1 MSLQNFV
8 ISTLMR
14 MAQRA
19 STKLSAEHRFRR
31 NRRFL
36 AADRSKPGPSVQIKP
51 DLLAGLPVEW
61 VTPRSLAQADTAP
74 ICLYLHGGAFVMGG
88 LNSHRD
94 LAAQLAQRAQIRL
107 LMLDYRL
114 APEHPFP
121 AALEDALAV
130 YRALLAQGTP
140 AQRLLLGGDSAGGNL
155 ALGTAQAI
163 QAQSLPLPAAL
174 VLFSPWLDLTDRS
187 PSRLANAATDVML
200 SQPLLDEAAALYAPG
215 LPLDDV
221 RLSPLFGPLAGL
233 PPCLLIASRAEI
245 LIDDA
250 RRLQQQMLAA
260 GGEVE
265 LLEWANT
272 PHAFPVLARYLPE
285 GRAALDQTARFIWQH
300 LAQPEFTRSSAR
312 LRIDPT
318 THLGENF

>member
-14 MAQRA
+14 LAQRA
-19 STKLSAEHRFRR
+19 SAKLSAEHRFRR

-36 AADRSKPGPSVQIKP
+36 ATDRSKPGPAVRIKP
-51 DLLAGLPVEW
+51 AQLAGLPVEW
-61 VTPRSLAQADTAP
+61 VTPSSLAQPDAAP

-107 LMLDYRL
+107 LMVDYRL

-121 AALEDALAV
+121 AALDDALAV
-130 YRALLAQGTP
+130 YRTLLAQGIP

-163 QAQSLPLPAAL
+163 QAQGLPLPAAL
-174 VLFSPWLDLTDRS
+174 VLFSPWLDLTDQS
-187 PSRLANAATDVML
+187 PSRHANATTDVML

-215 LPLDDV
+215 MALDDA
-221 RLSPLFGPLAGL
+221 RLSPLFGPMAGL
-233 PPCLLIASRAEI
+233 PPCLLVASRAEI

-260 GGEVE
+260 GGQIE

-272 PHAFPVLARYLPE
+272 PHAFPVMARYLPE
-285 GRAALDQTARFIWQH
+285 GRAALDQTARFIRQW
-300 LAQPEFTRSSAR
+300 LT
-312 LRIDPT
+312 
-318 THLGENF
+318 

>member
-1 MSLQNFV
+1 MSLQNFA

-14 MAQRA
+14 LAQRA
-19 STKLSAEHRFRR
+19 SAKLSAEHRFRR

-36 AADRSKPGPSVQIKP
+36 AADRSKPGPAVQIKAEQ
-51 DLLAGLPVEW
+51 LAGLPVEW
-61 VTPRSLAQADTAP
+61 VTPSSLAKPDTAP

-107 LMLDYRL
+107 LMVDYRL

-121 AALEDALAV
+121 AALDDALAV
-130 YRALLAQGTP
+130 YRALLAQGIP

-163 QAQSLPLPAAL
+163 HAQGLPLPAAL
-174 VLFSPWLDLTDRS
+174 VLFSPWLDLTGHS
-187 PSRLANAATDVML
+187 PSRQTNAAKDVML
-200 SQPLLDEAAALYAPG
+200 SQHVLDEAAALYAPG
-215 LPLDDV
+215 LPRDDV

-285 GRAALDQTARFIWQH
+285 GRAALDQTARFIRQRH
-300 LAQPEFTRSSAR
+300 GFEAIAQAAPTGGGPEFTR
-312 LRIDPT
+312 
-318 THLGENF
+318 

>member
-1 MSLQNFV
+1 MSLQNFA
-8 ISTLMR
+8 ISILMR
-14 MAQRA
+14 LAQRA
-19 STKLSAEHRFRR
+19 SAKLSAEHRFRR
-31 NRRFL
+31 SRRFL
-36 AADRSKPGPSVQIKP
+36 AADRSKPGPAVQIKP
-51 DLLAGLPVEW
+51 DQLAGLPVEW
-61 VTPRSLAQADTAP
+61 VTPRSLTQPNTAP

-121 AALEDALAV
+121 AALDDALAV
-130 YRALLAQGTP
+130 YRALLAQGIP

-163 QAQSLPLPAAL
+163 QAQGLAPPAAL
-174 VLFSPWLDLTDRS
+174 VLFSPWLDLTGHS
-187 PSRLANAATDVML
+187 PSRQANAASDVML
-200 SQPLLDEAAALYAPG
+200 SQQVLDEAAALYAPG
-215 LPLDDV
+215 MALDDA

-233 PPCLLIASRAEI
+233 PPCLLVASSAEI

-250 RRLQQQMLAA
+250 RRLQQLLLAA
-260 GGEVE
+260 GGQVE

-272 PHAFPVLARYLPE
+272 PHAFPVMARYLPE
-285 GRAALDQTARFIWQH
+285 GRAALDQTARFIRQQT
-300 LAQPEFTRSSAR
+300 LT
-312 LRIDPT
+312 
-318 THLGENF
+318 

>member
-1 MSLQNFV
+1 MSLQNFA
-8 ISTLMR
+8 ISALMR
-14 MAQRA
+14 LAQRA
-19 STKLSAEHRFRR
+19 SAKLSAEHRFRR

-36 AADRSKPGPSVQIKP
+36 ATNRSGPGPAVQIKP
-51 DLLAGLPVEW
+51 DQLAGLPVEW
-61 VTPRSLAQADTAP
+61 VTPRSLTQPNTAP

-121 AALEDALAV
+121 AALDDALAV
-130 YRALLAQGTP
+130 YRALLAQGIP

-163 QAQSLPLPAAL
+163 QAQGLAPPVAL
-174 VLFSPWLDLTDRS
+174 VLFSPWLDLTGHS
-187 PSRLANAATDVML
+187 PSRQANAASDVML
-200 SQPLLDEAAALYAPG
+200 SQQVLDEAAALYAPG
-215 LPLDDV
+215 MALDDA

-233 PPCLLIASRAEI
+233 PPCLLVASSAEI

-250 RRLQQQMLAA
+250 RRLQQLLLAA
-260 GGEVE
+260 GGQVE

-272 PHAFPVLARYLPE
+272 PHAFPVMARYLPE
-285 GRAALDQTARFIWQH
+285 GRAALDQTARFIRRQT
-300 LAQPEFTRSSAR
+300 FT
-312 LRIDPT
+312 
-318 THLGENF
+318 

>member
-1 MSLQNFV
+1 MSLQNFA
-8 ISTLMR
+8 ISALMR
-14 MAQRA
+14 LAQRA
-19 STKLSAEHRFRR
+19 SAKLSAEHRFRR

-51 DLLAGLPVEW
+51 DQLAGLPVEW
-61 VTPRSLAQADTAP
+61 VTPRSLTQPDTAP

-94 LAAQLAQRAQIRL
+94 LAAQLARRAQIRL
-107 LMLDYRL
+107 LMVDYRL

-121 AALEDALAV
+121 AALDDALAV
-130 YRALLAQGTP
+130 YQALLAQGIP
-140 AQRLLLGGDSAGGNL
+140 ALRLLLAGDSAGGNL

-163 QAQSLPLPAAL
+163 QAEGLPPPAAL

-187 PSRLANAATDVML
+187 PSRQANAASDVML
-200 SQPLLDEAAALYAPG
+200 SQQVLDEAAALYASG
-215 LPLDDV
+215 LPLDDA

-233 PPCLLIASRAEI
+233 PPCLMVASSAEI

-250 RRLQQQMLAA
+250 RRLKQLLLAA
-260 GGEVE
+260 GGQVE

-272 PHAFPVLARYLPE
+272 PHAFPVMARYLPE
-285 GRAALDQTARFIWQH
+285 GRAALDQTARFIRQ
-300 LAQPEFTRSSAR
+300 R
-312 LRIDPT
+312 LT
-318 THLGENF
+318 

>member
-8 ISTLMR
+8 ISALLR
-14 MAQRA
+14 IAQGA
-19 STKLSAEHRFRR
+19 SAKLSAEHRFRR

-36 AADRSKPGPSVQIKP
+36 ATDRSKPGPTVQIKP
-51 DLLAGLPVEW
+51 DQLAGLPVEW
-61 VTPRSLAQADTAP
+61 VRPRSLTQSDTAP
-74 ICLYLHGGAFVMGG
+74 ICLYLHGGAFAMGG

-107 LMLDYRL
+107 LMVDYRL

-121 AALEDALAV
+121 AALDDVLAV
-130 YRALLAQGTP
+130 YRALLAQGIP

-163 QAQSLPLPAAL
+163 RAQGLAPPAAL
-174 VLFSPWLDLTDRS
+174 VLFSPWLDLTGHS
-187 PSRLANAATDVML
+187 PSRQANAASDVML
-200 SQPLLDEAAALYAPG
+200 SQQVLDEAAALYASG
-215 LPLDDV
+215 LPLDDA

-233 PPCLLIASRAEI
+233 PPCLMVASSAEI

-250 RRLQQQMLAA
+250 RRLKQLLLAA
-260 GGEVE
+260 GGQVE

-272 PHAFPVLARYLPE
+272 PHAFPVMARYLPE
-285 GRAALDQTARFIWQH
+285 GRAALDQTARFIRQ
-300 LAQPEFTRSSAR
+300 R
-312 LRIDPT
+312 LT
-318 THLGENF
+318 

>member
-14 MAQRA
+14 LAQRA
-19 STKLSAEHRFRR
+19 SAKLSPEHRFRR

-36 AADRSKPGPSVQIKP
+36 AADRSKPRPAVQIKP
-51 DLLAGLPVEW
+51 AQLAGLPVEW
-61 VTPRSLAQADTAP
+61 VTPVSLTQPDTSP

-94 LAAQLAQRAQIRL
+94 LAAQLAQRAQVRL
-107 LMLDYRL
+107 LMVDYRL

-121 AALEDALAV
+121 AALDDALAV
-130 YRALLAQGTP
+130 YRALLAQGIP

-163 QAQSLPLPAAL
+163 QAQGLPLPAAL
-174 VLFSPWLDLTDRS
+174 VLFSPWLDLTGQS
-187 PSRLANAATDVML
+187 PSRQANAATDVML
-200 SQPLLDEAAALYAPG
+200 SQQVLDEAAALYAPG
-215 LPLDDV
+215 MALGDA

-233 PPCLLIASRAEI
+233 PPCLLVASRAEI
-245 LIDDA
+245 LIEDA

-260 GGEVE
+260 GGQVE
-265 LLEWANT
+265 LLEWGHT
-272 PHAFPVLARYLPE
+272 PHAFPVMARYLPE
-285 GRAALDQTARFIWQH
+285 GRAALDQAVRFIRQRM
-300 LAQPEFTRSSAR
+300 A
-312 LRIDPT
+312 
-318 THLGENF
+318 